1 MQLDCI
7 FVSEAMTQSL
17 ASEAISPSGAETCEL
32 VVVGLKKTYR
42 NGVRALDG
50 VDLRVG
56 PGLYGLLGPN
66 GAGKSTLMRILAT
79 LQVPDSGRISF
90 NGDDVIA
97 APDRIRSQLGYLPQQ
112 IGAYPKATGRA
123 LLERFAWLKGRT
135 ERAPRE
141 REIASLLE
149 RVNLSDAGH
158 REVATYSGGML
169 RRFGIALA
177 LLGAPRLLIVD
188 EPTAGL
194 DPAERNRFH
203 RVLADV
209 AAESVVLLST
219 HIVDDVENLCARLAI
234 LAGGRVV
241 AEGTP
246 SDLVAPLVGRLWSRV
261 YARGERLPDG
271 ALNVL
276 ATPSGTRVILAA
288 DAPPGDGYVPHAP
301 RLDDAYHD
309 VLSRAAPGAVT

>member
-1 MQLDCI
+1 MSQTNDSRGI
-7 FVSEAMTQSL
+7 DA
-17 ASEAISPSGAETCEL
+17 ARCEL
-32 VVVGLKKTYR
+32 VVTGLKKTYK
-42 NGVRALDG
+42 NGIRALDG
-50 VDLRVG
+50 VELRVG

-66 GAGKSTLMRILAT
+66 GAGKSTLMRTLAT
-79 LQVPDSGRISF
+79 LQAPDAGTITF
-90 NGDDVIA
+90 NGNNAVA
-97 APDRIRSQLGYLPQQ
+97 APDRVRAELGYLPQQ
-112 IGAYPKATGRA
+112 IGAYPGATGYA

-135 ERAPRE
+135 ERTSRE
-141 REIASLLE
+141 REIAALLE
-149 RVNLSDAGH
+149 KVNLSDAGH

-177 LLGAPRLLIVD
+177 LVGSPRLLIVD

-219 HIVDDVENLCARLAI
+219 HIVDDVENLCSRLSI
-234 LAGGRVV
+234 LAAGRVI

-246 SDLVAPLVGRLWSRV
+246 SDLTAPLMGRLWSRV
-261 YARGERLPDG
+261 YARGEALPKD

-276 ATPSGTRVILAA
+276 ATPNGTRAILVR
-288 DAPPGDGYVPHAP
+288 DASPGDDFEPHVA
-301 RLDDAYHD
+301 RLDDAYHY
-309 VLSRAAPGAVT
+309 VLARMEPGGAA

>member
-1 MQLDCI
+1 
-7 FVSEAMTQSL
+7 MT
-17 ASEAISPSGAETCEL
+17 ETTDSTGTDAPRCEL
-32 VVVGLKKTYR
+32 VVKGLKKTYK
-42 NGVRALDG
+42 NGVRALDD
-50 VDLRVG
+50 VELRVG

-66 GAGKSTLMRILAT
+66 GAGKSTLMRTLAT
-79 LQVPDSGRISF
+79 LQSADAGTITF
-90 NGDDVIA
+90 NGDDALA
-97 APDRIRSQLGYLPQQ
+97 APDRVRAQLGYLPQQ
-112 IGAYPKATGRA
+112 IGAYPGVTGHA

-135 ERAPRE
+135 DRTSRE
-141 REIASLLE
+141 REIGALLE
-149 RVNLSDAGH
+149 RVNLTDAGH

-177 LLGAPRLLIVD
+177 LVGAPRLLIVD

-219 HIVDDVENLCARLAI
+219 HIVDDVENLCSRLSI
-234 LAGGRVV
+234 LASGRVL

-246 SDLVAPLVGRLWSRV
+246 ADLTAPLTGRLWSKV
-261 YARGERLPDG
+261 FARGERPPDD

-276 ATPSGTRVILAA
+276 AAPNGTRAIVVR
-288 DAPPGDGYVPHAP
+288 DAPPGNGFEVHDA
-301 RLDDAYHD
+301 RLDDAYHY
-309 VLSRAAPGAVT
+309 VLSRMTPGGAA